1 MLAPSDRDRLEAYQ
15 LFAEKSFI
23 LLTLALKQRRLND
36 EEKWL
41 LCAATETVAACEAK
55 EESRIRVKAGSLRI
69 NCPEST
75 NRVVLDI
82 TANDEPPIRIV
93 KHGEKGVRA
102 EAINGAE
109 RETPS
114 AVKEALAGIRETMMS
129 ETEAD
134 AVLAQHVK
142 GYAVPRT
149 APQMTDGDLG
159 IKEASVSSGS
169 AAGAEAQPSGSP
181 APQPH
186 AEPVKAD
193 DKQEPPASI
202 DRPQPEIHHVTNIV
216 IERKAASPEVESITW
231 LNRELAWVVIF
242 LWLLAFG
249 IGATAAI
256 IFAIGI
262 FNKVAA

>member
-1 MLAPSDRDRLEAYQ
+1 VKKKKKP
-15 LFAEKSFI
+15 
-23 LLTLALKQRRLND
+23 
-36 EEKWL
+36 
-41 LCAATETVAACEAK
+41 
-55 EESRIRVKAGSLRI
+55 RIRVKAGSLRI

-93 KHGEKGVRA
+93 KHGEKEVRA
-102 EAINGAE
+102 EAINGGD

-142 GYAVPRT
+142 GYAAPRT
-149 APQMTDGDLG
+149 ASLMTDGDLG
-159 IKEASVSSGS
+159 IGEANVSSGS
-169 AAGAEAQPSGSP
+169 AEAQPSGSP

-186 AEPVKAD
+186 AEPAKAD
-193 DKQEPPASI
+193 EKQEQPASI
-202 DRPQPEIHHVTNIV
+202 DRPQPEIHHVTNVV
-216 IERKAASPEVESITW
+216 IERKAASPVLESITW

-242 LWLLAFG
+242 LWLLALG

-256 IFAIGI
+256 IFAIDL
-262 FNKVAA
+262 FNKAAA

>member
-1 MLAPSDRDRLEAYQ
+1 M
-15 LFAEKSFI
+15 
-23 LLTLALKQRRLND
+23 
-36 EEKWL
+36 
-41 LCAATETVAACEAK
+41 
-55 EESRIRVKAGSLRI
+55 KAGSLRI

-82 TANDEPPIRIV
+82 TANDEPPIRFV
-93 KHGEKGVRA
+93 RHGDKA
-102 EAINGAE
+102 TQPEASNTDGANE
-109 RETPS
+109 RSNAPGNQTPS
-114 AVKEALAGIRETMMS
+114 AITEALAGIRETMMS

-181 APQPH
+181 APPPH

>member
-1 MLAPSDRDRLEAYQ
+1 MR
-15 LFAEKSFI
+15 
-23 LLTLALKQRRLND
+23 
-36 EEKWL
+36 
-41 LCAATETVAACEAK
+41 
-55 EESRIRVKAGSLRI
+55 AGSLRI

-93 KHGEKGVRA
+93 RHGDKTTQP
-102 EAINGAE
+102 EASNTKEVDGNDLGNQ
-109 RETPS
+109 TPS
-114 AVKEALAGIRETMMS
+114 AITEALAGIRETMMS
-129 ETEAD
+129 ETDAD

-159 IKEASVSSGS
+159 IGEANVSPGS

-181 APQPH
+181 APQSH
-186 AEPVKAD
+186 AEPAKAD
-193 DKQEPPASI
+193 DKQEQPASI
-202 DRPQPEIHHVTNIV
+202 DRPQPEIHHLTNIV
-216 IERKAASPEVESITW
+216 IERKAASPGLEGITW

-242 LWLLAFG
+242 LWLLALG

-256 IFAIGI
+256 IFAIDI

>member
-1 MLAPSDRDRLEAYQ
+1 M
-15 LFAEKSFI
+15 
-23 LLTLALKQRRLND
+23 
-36 EEKWL
+36 
-41 LCAATETVAACEAK
+41 
-55 EESRIRVKAGSLRI
+55 KAGSLRI

-142 GYAVPRT
+142 GYAAPRT
-149 APQMTDGDLG
+149 ASLMTDGDLG
-159 IKEASVSSGS
+159 IAEASVSSGS

-186 AEPVKAD
+186 AEPAKAD